1 MAQRMKL
8 TIKDMETIKEIL
20 DKAYDDLAADL
31 GTPAEKCA
39 IIIPIVKISAMM
51 EKEKAKLS

>member
-1 MAQRMKL
+1 MAQKL
-8 TIKDMETIKEIL
+8 RLTVKDMETIKEIL

-39 IIIPIVKISAMM
+39 VIIPIVKISAMI